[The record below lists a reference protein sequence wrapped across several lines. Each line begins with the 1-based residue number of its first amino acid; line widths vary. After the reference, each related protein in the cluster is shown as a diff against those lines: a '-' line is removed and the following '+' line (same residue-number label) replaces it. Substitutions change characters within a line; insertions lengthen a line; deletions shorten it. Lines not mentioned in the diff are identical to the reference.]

1 MTAPT
6 CDDGKTLP
14 SIHLEDLK
22 DVDRSGKDGTTT
34 PQLYRRLERK
44 TVLKLD
50 LLLVPLMCG
59 LYLLAF
65 MDRANIGN
73 TRVAGLQEDL
83 KMSDHQ
89 YQTGM
94 TRLGYAT
101 ARPQS

>member
-1 MTAPT
+1 MPSST
-6 CDDGKTLP
+6 CDAGKTLA
-14 SIHLEDLK
+14 SIHLEDLR
-22 DVDRSGKDGTTT
+22 DVEGSGKDAATT
-34 PQLYRRLERK
+34 PQLDRRLERK

-73 TRVAGLQEDL
+73 ARVAGLQEDL
-83 KMSDHQ
+83 NMSDHQ

-94 TRLGYAT
+94 
-101 ARPQS
+101 PQVS

>member
-6 CDDGKTLP
+6 CDDGKTHP
-14 SIHLEDLK
+14 SIHLEDLGGIE
-22 DVDRSGKDGTTT
+22 RSGKDGTTT
-34 PQLYRRLERK
+34 PQLDRRLERK

-65 MDRANIGN
+65 MDRSNIGN
-73 TRVAGLQEDL
+73 ARIAGLQEDL
-83 KMSDHQ
+83 NMSDHQ

-94 TRLGYAT
+94 TRVSYAT
-101 ARPQS
+101 ARSRS

>member
-1 MTAPT
+1 MISPT

-14 SIHLEDLK
+14 SIHLEHLR
-22 DVDRSGKDGTTT
+22 DVEGSGKDGTPT
-34 PQLYRRLERK
+34 PQLDRRLERK
-44 TVLKLD
+44 TALKLD

-73 TRVAGLQEDL
+73 ARVAGLQEDL
-83 KMSDHQ
+83 DMSDHQ

-94 TRLGYAT
+94 TRVSLAT
-101 ARPQS
+101 TTSQS